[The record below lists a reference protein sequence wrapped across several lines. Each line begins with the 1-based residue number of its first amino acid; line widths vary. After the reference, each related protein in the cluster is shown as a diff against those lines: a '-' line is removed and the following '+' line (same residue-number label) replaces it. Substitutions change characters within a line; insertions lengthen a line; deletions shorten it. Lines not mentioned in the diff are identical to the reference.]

1 MMRATSA
8 RARRAARR
16 GARIAGD
23 AGREYLDDRGPQLA
37 ASISYYALFS
47 VFPLTILLVAVFG
60 LVTSEESARRE
71 VTDFVL
77 ANVPLSTGGGRR
89 EIADTLENVTSNARA
104 FGIVGVAGLVF
115 SASGLMGALRH
126 GLSRAFDVEERRPPL
141 LGKLLDVALVLAV
154 GLLIGLSLVLTLVE
168 RLAVSAASEL
178 STALGPAVSFLPRAM
193 LALGQLTPVLL
204 AVVVFTFLYRFV
216 PTREVRWRDCLAGAV
231 PAGVGYEL
239 VKTAFSFYVENFAS
253 YGAVYGS
260 IAAVI
265 AFAFFVFVS
274 ANVFLVGAE
283 VAAVLPNALHAPLDD
298 GPPVSLRQ
306 RLRAL
311 VRTATGY

>member
-1 MMRATSA
+1 MGSIFAT
-8 RARRAARR
+8 ARRAARR
-16 GARIAGD
+16 GARILGEAV
-23 AGREYLDDRGPQLA
+23 REYLDDRCPQLA

-47 VFPLTILLVAVFG
+47 VFPLTILLVAGFG

-71 VTDFVL
+71 VTEFVL
-77 ANVPLSTGGGRR
+77 ANLPLSEGGGRR
-89 EIADTLENVTSNARA
+89 EIASTLDRVTGNAGA
-104 FGIVGVAGLVF
+104 FGVVGVAGLVF
-115 SASGLMGALRH
+115 SASGLMGSLRH
-126 GLSRAFDVEERRPPL
+126 GLSRAFDVEERRAPL

-154 GLLIGLSLVLTLVE
+154 GVVIGLSLVLTLVE

-178 STALGPAVSFLPRAM
+178 SAALGSALSFLPRAM

-204 AVVVFTFLYRFV
+204 AVAVFTFLYRFV
-216 PTREVRWRDCLAGAV
+216 PARELRWRDCLAGAV

-274 ANVFLVGAE
+274 ANVFLLGAE
-283 VAAVLPNALHAPLDD
+283 LVAVLPSAMRAPLED
-298 GPPVSLRQ
+298 GPKLPLRK

-311 VRTATGY
+311 VRAGTGY